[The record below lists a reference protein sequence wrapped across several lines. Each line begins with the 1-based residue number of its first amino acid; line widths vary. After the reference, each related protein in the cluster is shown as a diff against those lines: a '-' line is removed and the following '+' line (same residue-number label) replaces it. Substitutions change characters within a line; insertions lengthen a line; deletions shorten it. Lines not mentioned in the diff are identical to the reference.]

1 LVWDGLTID
10 MVLSSEKKQNLNVL
24 LGRIP
29 LLMYIE
35 DLFMT
40 VRQNQRRMRMVNGD
54 NQIGFPATLEQQRQ
68 VSSTL
73 VPKDE

>member
-1 LVWDGLTID
+1 

-35 DLFMT
+35 DFFMT

-54 NQIGFPATLEQQRQ
+54 NQIGFPTTLEQQRQ
-68 VSSTL
+68 ASSTL